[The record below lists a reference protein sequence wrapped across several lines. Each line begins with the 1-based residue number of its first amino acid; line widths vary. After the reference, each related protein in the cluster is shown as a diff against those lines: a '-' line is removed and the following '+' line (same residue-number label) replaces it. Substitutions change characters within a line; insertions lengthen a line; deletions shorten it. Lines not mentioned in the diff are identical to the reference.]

1 MIFYLQYCAINSQ
14 NKNNERAFSSASK
27 AVNLIKEIAMDL
39 WGYEKYVKENGLG
52 KENTQEE
59 ELYESMSDGNFLE
72 QLAMFKEID
81 MKNADF

>member
-1 MIFYLQYCAINSQ
+1 
-14 NKNNERAFSSASK
+14 
-27 AVNLIKEIAMDL
+27 MDL

-81 MKNADF
+81 MKNADFQVFYKKTVKYIALYMKRLQPYEASSE